1 MEKEVINQA
10 KDLMEKAVNHLES
23 ELQKIRAGRA
33 NPLMLENVYVDYY
46 GTPTPM
52 NQVAN
57 VSAPDART
65 LQIQPWEKSMITPI
79 EKAIA
84 QANLGYNPTND
95 GQVIRINIPPLTEE
109 RRKDLVKQ
117 SKGEAE
123 HARVTVR
130 NIRRDANEA
139 VKKLQKDGLPED
151 AAKAAETKIQGLTD
165 EYIVKIDK
173 HLEAKEK
180 EIMTV

>member
-10 KDLMEKAVNHLES
+10 KDLMEKAVSHLES

-95 GQVIRINIPPLTEE
+95 GQVIRINIPPLTED

-117 SKGEAE
+117 SKTEAE
-123 HARVTVR
+123 HARVTIR
-130 NIRRDANEA
+130 NIRRDANEGI
-139 VKKLQKDGLPED
+139 KKLQKDGLPED
-151 AAKAAETKIQGLTD
+151 AAKGAEGKIQALTD
-165 EYIVKIDK
+165 EYIAKVDK

>member
-1 MEKEVINQA
+1 
-10 KDLMEKAVNHLES
+10 MEKAVSHLEA

-33 NPLMLENVYVDYY
+33 NPLMLENIYADYY
-46 GTPTPM
+46 GTPTPLG
-52 NQVAN
+52 QIAN

-79 EKAIA
+79 EKAISL
-84 QANLGYNPTND
+84 ANLGYNPTND
-95 GQVIRINIPPLTEE
+95 GITIRINIPPLTED

-117 SKGEAE
+117 SKAEAE
-123 HARVTVR
+123 HARVTIR

-151 AAKAAETKIQGLTD
+151 AAKSAETKIQTLTD
-165 EYIVKIDK
+165 EFIVKVDK
-173 HLEAKEK
+173 HLEAKDK